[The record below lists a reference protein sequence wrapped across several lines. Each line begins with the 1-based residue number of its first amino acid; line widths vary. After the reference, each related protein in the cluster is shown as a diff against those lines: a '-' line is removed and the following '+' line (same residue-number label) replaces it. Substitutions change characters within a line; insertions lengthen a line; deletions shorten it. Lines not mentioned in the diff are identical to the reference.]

1 MTTQCSI
8 PREETATAGSL
19 DWTTGLQR
27 CGYYYEGFTDNL
39 QETLNKHSAATVTTY
54 GICRSHTSNSSKV
67 NKENRNPEVR
77 IFKKGWLCQT
87 VSFLTQ

>member
-27 CGYYYEGFTDNL
+27 CGYYYEGL
-39 QETLNKHSAATVTTY
+39 M
-54 GICRSHTSNSSKV
+54 
-67 NKENRNPEVR
+67 
-77 IFKKGWLCQT
+77 
-87 VSFLTQ
+87 FLTLVHTN